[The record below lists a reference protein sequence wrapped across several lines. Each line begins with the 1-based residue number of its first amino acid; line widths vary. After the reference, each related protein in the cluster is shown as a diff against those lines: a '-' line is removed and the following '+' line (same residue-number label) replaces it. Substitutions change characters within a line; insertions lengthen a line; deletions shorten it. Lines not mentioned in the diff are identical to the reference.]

1 MTARGSSLQT
11 ATIEDAGRYGTV
23 VACSILALVLARLAI
38 AAAVP
43 LTFDEAYYWRL
54 SQHLAGG
61 YLDHPP
67 MFAVI
72 IRLGT
77 LIAGDTLLGVRLVS
91 VLLAL
96 PASWAVWRGA
106 AILFHDDRLA
116 ATAALFFN
124 LTLIVEL
131 GTVIVTPDSP
141 LLVAGAFVL
150 LFLAKLTDGG
160 AGIWWL
166 AVGAAVGAGLLSKYS
181 ALFFGPSILAWLL
194 IVPSERRWLLT
205 PWPWLGALVAL
216 AVVSPVLFWNADHDW
231 DSFIFQFR
239 RLAVEHFTLRYLGEF
254 LPAQLGLA
262 TPPIFILGVM
272 ALIAFL
278 AGRGAAHSARVLL
291 GAMVWPLVIY
301 LAWHALHQRVEGNWT
316 APIFPAFAIAA
327 ARAAHGIEWSGRWKS
342 LADWSS
348 RLAVPTGLAMVVLI
362 AAQATFG
369 VLPLG
374 AADPTARVLGAGWP
388 ELGPRIDAIRAEIG
402 APAVLVEN
410 HALAGWLSFY
420 LPSHPPVIQVTE
432 RFRWANE
439 PPPSPELFKGPLL
452 YICPAS
458 ATEARFVTGRFRM
471 VEKIAS
477 LDRERRVVVERYSV
491 YRLAEPT
498 GDPLDEATLRAWL
511 MKERQRHVRQ
521 TPDRSEKQWGFHR

>member
-1 MTARGSSLQT
+1 MQT
-11 ATIEDAGRYGTV
+11 ATIEDAHRYETR
-23 VACSILALVLARLAI
+23 VACGILALVVTRVAI

-77 LIAGDTLLGVRLVS
+77 LVAGDTPLGIRLVS

-96 PASWAVWRGA
+96 PASWAVWRAA
-106 AILFHDDRLA
+106 AILFRDDRLA

-124 LTLIVEL
+124 LTLIVAL
-131 GTVIVTPDSP
+131 GTVIATPDSP
-141 LLVAGAFVL
+141 LLLASAFVL
-150 LFLAKLTDGG
+150 FFLAKLTDGG

-181 ALFFGPSILAWLL
+181 ALFFGLSILVWLL
-194 IVPSERRWLLT
+194 MVREQRRWLLT
-205 PWPWLGALVAL
+205 PWPWLGALVGL
-216 AVVSPVLFWNADHDW
+216 ANISPVLRWNADHDW

-239 RLAVEHFTLRYLGEF
+239 RLAVDHFTLRYLAEF
-254 LPAQLGLA
+254 LPGQLGLA
-262 TPPIFILGVM
+262 TPSIFILAVM

-278 AGRGAAHSARVLL
+278 AGRGAAHGARVLL

-327 ARAAHGIEWSGRWKS
+327 ARAAHGIEWTGRRKS

-348 RLAVPTGLAMVVLI
+348 RLAVPIGLAMVALI
-362 AAQATFG
+362 AAQAIFG

-388 ELGPRIDAIRAEIG
+388 ELGPRIDAIRSEIG
-402 APAVLVEN
+402 APAVLAEN
-410 HALAGWLSFY
+410 HELAGWLPFY

-452 YICPAS
+452 YVSPVL
-458 ATEARFVTGRFRM
+458 ATEARFITEHFRM
-471 VEKIAS
+471 VEKIATV
-477 LDRERRVVVERYSV
+477 DRERGGVVIERYSIYCV
-491 YRLAEPT
+491 AEPI
-498 GDPLDEATLRAWL
+498 GDPLDETTLRAWL
-511 MKERQRHVRQ
+511 AKERLRQARQ
-521 TPDRSEKQWGFHR
+521 TPDRSEDQ

>member
-1 MTARGSSLQT
+1 LHT
-11 ATIEDAGRYGTV
+11 ATIQDADRYAAR
-23 VACSILALVLARLAI
+23 VACGILALVLTRIAM

-67 MFAVI
+67 MFAAI

-77 LIAGDTLLGVRLVS
+77 LIAGDTPLGVRLVS

-96 PASWAVWRGA
+96 PATWAVWRA
-106 AILFHDDRLA
+106 TAILFRDDRLA

-124 LTLIVEL
+124 LTLIVAL

-141 LLVAGAFVL
+141 LLVASAFVL
-150 LFLAKLTDGG
+150 FFLAKLMDSG
-160 AGIWWL
+160 AGVWWV
-166 AVGAAVGAGLLSKYS
+166 AVGAAVGAALLSKYS
-181 ALFFGPSILAWLL
+181 ALFFGLSILAWLL
-194 IVPSERRWLLT
+194 IVPDERRWLLT
-205 PWPWLGALVAL
+205 PWPWLGGLVAL
-216 AVVSPVLFWNADHDW
+216 AIVSPVLVWNADHDW

-239 RLAVEHFTLRYLGEF
+239 RLAVDRFTLRYLGEF

-262 TPPIFILGVM
+262 TPSIFILGAM
-272 ALIAFL
+272 ALMAFL
-278 AGRGAAHSARVLL
+278 AGRGGTRGVRVLL

-342 LADWSS
+342 LVDWSN
-348 RLAVPTGLAMVVLI
+348 RLAVPIGLAMVASI
-362 AAQATFG
+362 AVQAIFG
-369 VLPLG
+369 VAPLG

-388 ELGPRIDAIRAEIG
+388 ELGSRIDAIRAEIG
-402 APAVLVEN
+402 APAVLAEN

-439 PPPSPELFKGPLL
+439 PPPAPELFKGPLL
-452 YICPAS
+452 YICPAA
-458 ATEARFVTGRFRM
+458 ATEARFVTGRYRM
-471 VEKIAS
+471 VEKIA
-477 LDRERRVVVERYSV
+477 LVERQRGGVVIERYSIFRV
-491 YRLAEPT
+491 AEPI
-498 GDPLDEATLRAWL
+498 GDPLDQATLRAWL
-511 MKERQRHVRQ
+511 TNERRRHARP
-521 TPDRSEKQWGFHR
+521 TPDRSETQ

>member
-1 MTARGSSLQT
+1 LQT
-11 ATIEDAGRYGTV
+11 VTIEDAHRYTTR
-23 VACSILALVLARLAI
+23 VACGILALVVTRIAI

-77 LIAGDTLLGVRLVS
+77 LVAGDTPLGIRVVS

-96 PASWAVWRGA
+96 PASWAVWRAA
-106 AILFHDDRLA
+106 AILFRDDRLA

-124 LTLIVEL
+124 LTLIVAL

-141 LLVAGAFVL
+141 LLVASAFVL
-150 LFLAKLTDGG
+150 FFLAKLVDGG

-166 AVGAAVGAGLLSKYS
+166 AVGAAVGAGLLAKYS
-181 ALFFGPSILAWLL
+181 ALFFGLSILGWLL
-194 IVPSERRWLLT
+194 MVPNERRWLLT
-205 PWPWLGALVAL
+205 LWPWLGALVAL
-216 AVVSPVLFWNADHDW
+216 AIISPVLLWNADHDW

-239 RLAVEHFTLRYLGEF
+239 RLAVDHFTLRYLVEF

-262 TPPIFILGVM
+262 TPSIFILGVM

-327 ARAAHGIEWSGRWKS
+327 ARAVNGMEWSGRWNS

-348 RLAVPTGLAMVVLI
+348 RLAVPIGLAMLALI
-362 AAQATFG
+362 AAQAIFG
-369 VLPLG
+369 LAPLG

-388 ELGPRIDAIRAEIG
+388 ELGPRIDAIRTEIG
-402 APAVLVEN
+402 APAVLAEN

-432 RFRWANE
+432 QFRWVNE
-439 PPPSPELFKGPLL
+439 PPPSPELFKRPLL
-452 YICPAS
+452 YISPAL

-477 LDRERRVVVERYSV
+477 LDRQRRGVVIERYSV
-491 YRLAEPT
+491 YRVAEPI
-498 GDPLDEATLRAWL
+498 GDPFDEATLRAWL
-511 MKERQRHVRQ
+511 ARERLRHARQ
-521 TPDRSEKQWGFHR
+521 TPDRSENQ

>member
-1 MTARGSSLQT
+1 LHT
-11 ATIEDAGRYGTV
+11 ATIKDANRYATR
-23 VACSILALVLARLAI
+23 VACGILALVLARLAI

-77 LIAGDTLLGVRLVS
+77 LVTGDAPLGVRLVS
-91 VLLAL
+91 VLLGL
-96 PASWAVWRGA
+96 PATWAVWRAA

-124 LTLIVEL
+124 LTLTVAL
-131 GTVIVTPDSP
+131 GTVIATPDSP
-141 LLVAGAFVL
+141 LLVASAFVL
-150 LFLAKLTDGG
+150 FFLAKLMDGG

-166 AVGAAVGAGLLSKYS
+166 AVGAAVGVGLLSKYS
-181 ALFFGPSILAWLL
+181 ALFFGLSILVWLL
-194 IVPSERRWLLT
+194 IVPRERRWLLT
-205 PWPWLGALVAL
+205 PWPWLGVLVAL
-216 AVVSPVLFWNADHDW
+216 AIVSPVLLWNADHDW

-239 RLAVEHFTLRYLGEF
+239 RLAVEHFTLRYLAEF

-262 TPPIFILGVM
+262 TPSIFILGVM

-278 AGRGAAHSARVLL
+278 AGRGGTRGARVLL

-316 APIFPAFAIAA
+316 APIVPAFAIAA
-327 ARAAHGIEWSGRWKS
+327 ARAAHGIEWSGRWKR
-342 LADWSS
+342 LVDWSS
-348 RLAVPTGLAMVVLI
+348 RLAVPIGLAMAALI
-362 AAQATFG
+362 AAQAIFG

-388 ELGPRIDAIRAEIG
+388 ELGLRIDAIRTEIG
-402 APAVLVEN
+402 APAILAEN

-452 YICPAS
+452 YISPAL
-458 ATEARFVTGRFRM
+458 ATEARFVTERFRM

-477 LDRERRVVVERYSV
+477 LDRQRGGDVIERYSI
-491 YRLAEPT
+491 YRVAGPI

-511 MKERQRHVRQ
+511 IKERLRHARQ
-521 TPDRSEKQWGFHR
+521 TPDRSESQ